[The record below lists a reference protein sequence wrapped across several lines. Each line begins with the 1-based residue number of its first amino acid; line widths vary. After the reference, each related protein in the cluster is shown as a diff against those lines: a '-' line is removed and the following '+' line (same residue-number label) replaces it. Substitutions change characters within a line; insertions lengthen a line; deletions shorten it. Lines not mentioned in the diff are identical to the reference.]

1 MSSGVI
7 IGSEDFYHTTMN
19 KKIIFTVA
27 VVIVGGGVAGS
38 LFIWRS
44 DAAPYELA
52 TAERGAIIQEVS
64 VSGTVEPTVKVDLQ
78 FKNSGELSEVRAEV
92 GRSVKAGDVVAEQ
105 VVSVL
110 TNQLR
115 QSESELVNQEY
126 KLRTII
132 KDETEKTDEEK
143 NLINAQ
149 KALVE
154 KAQADVKAQKAK
166 IEETTL
172 VSPIDGVITAVNGE
186 VGEIAKPETIVVSIM
201 SDDAPHIEV
210 DVPETAIAK
219 VDIGQRARITLDAF
233 DDGTEWA
240 GKVTKID
247 PAEIVKGGAV
257 YYRTTVSFDEEDRR
271 IRPGMTV
278 NVWIETDVVENTI
291 LIPASAVQKKDVK
304 KTVRILQENRVEEKE
319 VVTGVKND
327 SGTIQIVSGVSEGD
341 QVILGDKK

>member
-1 MSSGVI
+1 MSSGI
-7 IGSEDFYHTTMN
+7 IVGSEDFYHTTMN

-27 VVIVGGGVAGS
+27 AVIVGGGIAGS
-38 LFIWRS
+38 LFAWRS

-52 TAERGAIIQEVS
+52 TAEKGTIIQEVS

-78 FKNSGELSEVRAEV
+78 FKNSGELSGVMAEV
-92 GRSVKAGDVVAEQ
+92 GRSVKAGEVVAEQ

-110 TNQLR
+110 TNQLK

-126 KLRTII
+126 KLRTIV

-166 IEETTL
+166 IEEATL

-210 DVPETAIAK
+210 DVPETAIAR
-219 VDIGQRARITLDAF
+219 VDIGQRTRITLDAF

-257 YYRTTVSFDEEDRR
+257 YYRTTISFDEEDNR

-278 NVWIETDVVENTI
+278 NVWIETDVVENAI
-291 LIPASAVQKKDVK
+291 LVPASAIQKKDVK
-304 KTVRILQENRVEEKE
+304 KTVRILHENRVEEKE
-319 VVTGVKND
+319 VVVGVRND

-341 QVILGDKK
+341 KVILGDKK

>member
-1 MSSGVI
+1 MI
-7 IGSEDFYHTTMN
+7 FIFMN
-19 KKIIFTVA
+19 KKIFFFGA
-27 VVIVGGGVAGS
+27 VIAVGGALWYFLIG
-38 LFIWRS
+38 RS
-44 DAAPYELA
+44 DSAPYELA
-52 TAERGAIIQEVS
+52 TAERSAITQEVS

-78 FKNSGELSEVRAEV
+78 FKNSGELSGVMAEV
-92 GRSVKAGDVVAEQ
+92 GRSVKAGEVVAEQ
-105 VVSVL
+105 IVSVL

-126 KLRTII
+126 KLRTIVN
-132 KDETEKTDEEK
+132 DETEKTDEEK

-154 KAQADVKAQKAK
+154 KARADVKAQKAK

-201 SDDAPHIEV
+201 SDDVPHIEV
-210 DVPETAIAK
+210 DVPETAIAR

-233 DDGTEWA
+233 DDGTEWS
-240 GKVTKID
+240 GRVTKID

-257 YYRTTVSFDEEDRR
+257 YYRTTISFDEEDGR
-271 IRPGMTV
+271 IRTGMTV
-278 NVWIETDVVENTI
+278 NVWIETDVVENAI
-291 LIPASAVQKKDVK
+291 LVPASAVQKKDVK

-319 VVTGVKND
+319 VVVGVRND
-327 SGTIQIVSGVSEGD
+327 SGTIQIISGVSEGD

>member
-1 MSSGVI
+1 MSSHI
-7 IGSEDFYHTTMN
+7 IIESENYAMN
-19 KKIIFTVA
+19 GKILFA
-27 VVIVGGGVAGS
+27 GAVIVSVGAVGIFFLRGD
-38 LFIWRS
+38 RM
-44 DAAPYELA
+44 PYELA
-52 TAERGAIIQEVS
+52 TAEKGTIIQEVS

-78 FKNSGELSEVRAEV
+78 FKNSGELSDVSAEV
-92 GRSVKAGDVVAEQ
+92 GQSVRAGDIVAKQ
-105 VVSVL
+105 VASVF
-110 TNQLR
+110 TNQLQ

-132 KDETEKTDEEK
+132 KDETKKTDEEQ

-154 KAQADVKAQKAK
+154 KSRADVKTQRAK
-166 IEETTL
+166 IEEMTL

-186 VGEIAKPETIVVSIM
+186 VGEIAKPEMIVVSII
-201 SDDAPHIEV
+201 SEGVPHIEV
-210 DVPETAIAK
+210 DVPETAVAR
-219 VDIGQRARITLDAF
+219 VDIGQRTRITLDAF

-240 GKVTKID
+240 GRVTKID

-257 YYRTTVSFDEEDRR
+257 YYRTTISFDEEDRR

-278 NVWIETDVVENTI
+278 NVWIETDVVENAI
-291 LIPASAVQKKDVK
+291 LVPASAVQKKDVK

-319 VVTGVKND
+319 VVVGVKND

-341 QVILGDKK
+341 QVILDSKK